1 MCLQQFSL
9 SLSLSLSFETSF
21 AATIRVCFTL
31 QLLFFQKYFSNKTIL
46 LKIFKKNCGTFDCKQ
61 TQLKR
66 LAQSDI
72 FLFFLACTHFISF
85 RLK

>member
-9 SLSLSLSFETSF
+9 SLIWNVFCSDNKG
-21 AATIRVCFTL
+21 
-31 QLLFFQKYFSNKTIL
+31 LLHSSIIIFQKYFSNKTIQ